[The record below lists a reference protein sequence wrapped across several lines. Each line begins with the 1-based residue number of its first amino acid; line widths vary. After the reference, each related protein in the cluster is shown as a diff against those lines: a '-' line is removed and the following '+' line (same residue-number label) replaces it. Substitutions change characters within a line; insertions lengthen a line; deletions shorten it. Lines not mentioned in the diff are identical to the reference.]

1 MMAVAVMMMT
11 LTANA
16 QTAKEQKDK
25 VYDVCEVLP
34 EYPGGTIALIKFLC
48 ENVVYPPEAAKRKE
62 QGRVIVGFVV
72 EKDGSISDTEILTH
86 ATPALDEAAVATV
99 KKMPRWKPGMQ
110 DGKKVRVKFSV
121 PITFRLK

>member
-1 MMAVAVMMMT
+1 MMMT

-34 EYPGGTIALIKFLC
+34 EYPGGRIALMKFLG

-62 QGRVIVGFVV
+62 QGRVLVGFVV
-72 EKDGSISDTEILTH
+72 EKDGSISDTEILKH